1 MLGRYFKK
9 FYPNTSMKI
18 EMINSDLQ
26 SLQLEV
32 SKLKEVA
39 SKGFDDIGY
48 ELSYL
53 YKILTPSK
61 HKALL
66 DVSIKLYDDEVSRYR
81 FLEEKA
87 NKILGFIGLLLPIYL
102 SFIVWLFKERNIVFS
117 WLSKSLVLLTAL
129 DMVII
134 IFILLLSFR
143 FVSKPYVAITEE
155 TKEIVKTK
163 GIDTVNLHFY
173 NAFIPSIKEHIEA
186 NKNKSN
192 LIVNAYNLIIL
203 MYILSLSSIA
213 SIGYTYFKLN

>member
-1 MLGRYFKK
+1 MLRRYFRSVHS
-9 FYPNTSMKI
+9 NASMKT
-18 EMINSDLQ
+18 ELINNDLK
-26 SLQLEV
+26 SLQLEL
-32 SKLKEVA
+32 SALKEVS

-66 DVSIKLYDDEVSRYR
+66 DMSIKLYDDEVSRYR

-102 SFIVWLFKERNIVFS
+102 SFIVWLLKEREKNIIFS
-117 WLSKSLVLLTAL
+117 CLSKSLVLITAL
-129 DMVII
+129 DMIII

-143 FVSKPYVAITEE
+143 FVSKPYVVITEA
-155 TKEIVKTK
+155 TQEIVRTK

-173 NAFIPSIKEHIEA
+173 SAFIPSIKEYIEA
-186 NKNKSN
+186 NKSKSK
-192 LIVNAYNLIIL
+192 LIVIAYNLIIL
-203 MYILSLSSIA
+203 MYVLCLSSIA
-213 SIGYTYFKLN
+213 SIGYTYLI